1 MLLGA
6 LGLDPRS
13 GRRRVTNQDLLQ
25 GGQGQAGQVS
35 QGRGQAGQ
43 PLIQN
48 SNGMTHT
55 HTHSH
60 SHKKGSKEKVD
71 DAISEVRYGID
82 KSDGS
87 GSGNGSTDGNED
99 GEKKK
104 KQPDLKRQSYE
115 SMEDD
120 IDYDKK
126 TIQGNPKDSNSDFK
140 WYKRLYDNNKFG
152 KRREYVKIVRNILID
167 MNEPDEAA
175 SFQNQSIN
183 CVNKPN
189 DIDFEACLKILA
201 IDLAEK
207 LGGNKKREFLQKL
220 KSRNII

>member
-1 MLLGA
+1 MESGFCKSSFLDIYSSLGESERLTQLTTLNQQLGDRLIDFTSSLGSFSFTIIPFSPIDSGVPPLL
-6 LGLDPRS
+6 L
-13 GRRRVTNQDLLQ
+13 
-25 GGQGQAGQVS
+25 
-35 QGRGQAGQ
+35 
-43 PLIQN
+43 
-48 SNGMTHT
+48 
-55 HTHSH
+55 
-60 SHKKGSKEKVD
+60 
-71 DAISEVRYGID
+71 
-82 KSDGS
+82 
-87 GSGNGSTDGNED
+87 
-99 GEKKK
+99 
-104 KQPDLKRQSYE
+104 
-115 SMEDD
+115 
-120 IDYDKK
+120 